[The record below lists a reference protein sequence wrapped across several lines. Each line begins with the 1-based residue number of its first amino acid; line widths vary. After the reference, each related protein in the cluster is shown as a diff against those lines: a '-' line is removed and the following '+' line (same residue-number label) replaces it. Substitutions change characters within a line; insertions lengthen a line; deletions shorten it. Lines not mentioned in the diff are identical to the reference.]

1 MYSLHANTEYNKAF
15 IIEVFDNIINVGAH
29 DVQDSVMALAD
40 AGWVI
45 DKDRFSHL
53 PEDKVEA
60 AAFKMLLQ
68 SFLLL
73 LIDEISSYAEY
84 NESTYTAFFDSTVD
98 EFRRNCG
105 WLPLNELY
113 GEDNV

>member
-1 MYSLHANTEYNKAF
+1 MYSLHANTEYNKTF
-15 IIEVFDNIINVGAH
+15 IIEVFDNIINSGGH
-29 DVQDSVMALAD
+29 DVDDSVMALAD
-40 AGWVI
+40 AGWFI
-45 DKDRFSHL
+45 NKEKFSHL
-53 PEDKVEA
+53 SEDKIDA

-84 NESTYTAFFDSTVD
+84 NEATYTAFIDSTVD

-105 WLPLNELY
+105 WPPLNELY
-113 GEDNV
+113 GENNV